1 MAKEVLKLENV
12 NKYKGKAHIIKDLSF
27 SVYAGEVYGF
37 LGPNGAGKTSTI
49 RMIVGLNKPSSGS
62 IFINGHDIQR
72 QFKKAIRGVG
82 AIVENPELYGYL
94 SGYDN
99 LVHFAKMNDN
109 VTKERIEEVVALVGL
124 TDAIHMKVRQYSLG
138 MRQRLGIAVSILHR
152 PSVLILDEPTNGL
165 DPAGIKEIRH
175 YIRNLAEKEGVAVI
189 VSSHLLSEIEM
200 MCDRICVIKDGKL
213 VTIQDLNDVS
223 QAQQY
228 KYVLKAAP
236 IDKANAIIS
245 KLPFVQHQAINHEM
259 IEMNID
265 EEDVPKLIHQLSH
278 EKVSMYAFYREKLNL
293 EARFF
298 EMIGG
303 EHNE

>member
-1 MAKEVLKLENV
+1 MSKEVLRLESV

-27 SVYAGEVYGF
+27 SVNAGEVFGF

-49 RMIVGLNKPSSGS
+49 RMIVGLNKVSSGS
-62 IFINGHDIQR
+62 IFIKGYDISKD
-72 QFKKAIRGVG
+72 FKKVIKEVG
-82 AIVENPELYGYL
+82 AIVENPELYPFL

-109 VTKERIEEVVALVGL
+109 ISKERIHEVVELVGL
-124 TDAIHMKVRQYSLG
+124 TDAIHMKVKQYSLG

-200 MCDRICVIKDGKL
+200 MCDRICVIKDGQL
-213 VTIQDLNDVS
+213 VTIQDLNDISEMGQHKFILKVEQIEAATS
-223 QAQQY
+223 VLSELT
-228 KYVLKAAP
+228 YVK
-236 IDKANAIIS
+236 
-245 KLPFVQHQAINHEM
+245 QMTINHQEIHMDIEENQVPEM
-259 IEMNID
+259 
-265 EEDVPKLIHQLSH
+265 IHQLS
-278 EKVSMYAFYREKLNL
+278 KANISMHAFYREKVNL
-293 EARFF
+293 ESRFF

-303 EHNE
+303 EVNA

>member
-1 MAKEVLKLENV
+1 MSKEVLRLESV

-27 SVYAGEVYGF
+27 SVNAGEVFGF

-49 RMIVGLNKPSSGS
+49 RMIVGLNKVSSGS
-62 IFINGHDIQR
+62 IFIKGYDISKD
-72 QFKKAIRGVG
+72 FKKVIKEVG
-82 AIVENPELYGYL
+82 AIVENPELYPFL

-109 VTKERIEEVVALVGL
+109 ISKERIHEVVELVGL
-124 TDAIHMKVRQYSLG
+124 TDAIHMKVKRYSLG

-200 MCDRICVIKDGKL
+200 MCDRICVIKDGQL
-213 VTIQDLNDVS
+213 VTIQDLNDISEMGQHKFILKVEQIEAATS
-223 QAQQY
+223 VLSELT
-228 KYVLKAAP
+228 YVK
-236 IDKANAIIS
+236 
-245 KLPFVQHQAINHEM
+245 QMTINHQEIHMDIEENQVPEM
-259 IEMNID
+259 
-265 EEDVPKLIHQLSH
+265 IHQLS
-278 EKVSMYAFYREKLNL
+278 KANISMHAFYREKVNL
-293 EARFF
+293 ESRFF

-303 EHNE
+303 EVNA

>member
-1 MAKEVLKLENV
+1 MSREVLRLENV

-27 SVYAGEVYGF
+27 SVNAGEVFGF

-49 RMIVGLNKPSSGS
+49 RMIVGLNKVSSGS
-62 IFINGHDIQR
+62 IYINGHDIKKD
-72 QFKKAIRGVG
+72 FKKVIKEVG
-82 AIVENPELYGYL
+82 AIVENPELYPFL

-109 VTKERIEEVVALVGL
+109 VSKERIDEVVALVGL

-189 VSSHLLSEIEM
+189 VSSHLLGEIEM
-200 MCDRICVIKDGKL
+200 MCDRICVIKDGQL
-213 VTIQDLNDVS
+213 VTIQDVNDATSVEQYQFILKATPLDKAQQLLIQLDYVEHTSIVDDALHIKLPEVKVPEMIHALS
-223 QAQQY
+223 QAQI
-228 KYVLKAAP
+228 A
-236 IDKANAIIS
+236 
-245 KLPFVQHQAINHEM
+245 
-259 IEMNID
+259 
-265 EEDVPKLIHQLSH
+265 
-278 EKVSMYAFYREKLNL
+278 MYAFYREKVNL

-303 EHNE
+303 DSNA

>member
-1 MAKEVLKLENV
+1 MSKEVLRLESV

-27 SVYAGEVYGF
+27 SVNAGEVFGF

-49 RMIVGLNKPSSGS
+49 RMIVGLNKVSSGS
-62 IFINGHDIQR
+62 IFIKGYDISKD
-72 QFKKAIRGVG
+72 FKKVIKEVG
-82 AIVENPELYGYL
+82 AIVENPELYPFL

-109 VTKERIEEVVALVGL
+109 ISKERIHEVVELVGL
-124 TDAIHMKVRQYSLG
+124 TDAIHMKVKQYSLG

-200 MCDRICVIKDGKL
+200 MCDRICVIKDGQL
-213 VTIQDLNDVS
+213 VTIQDLNDISEMGQHKFILKVEQIEAATS
-223 QAQQY
+223 VLSELT
-228 KYVLKAAP
+228 YVK
-236 IDKANAIIS
+236 
-245 KLPFVQHQAINHEM
+245 QMTINHQEIHMDIEENQVPEM
-259 IEMNID
+259 
-265 EEDVPKLIHQLSH
+265 IHQLS
-278 EKVSMYAFYREKLNL
+278 KANISMHAFYREKVHL
-293 EARFF
+293 ESRFF

-303 EHNE
+303 EVNA